1 MLKNREIRKKFRIAL
16 SKMSGNTAKMKK
28 HKEFALNLVEF
39 AYSLLSFHLFLL
51 YLRSNHILIRY
62 DLSASALSRKLV
74 QKTVTI

>member
-1 MLKNREIRKKFRIAL
+1 
-16 SKMSGNTAKMKK
+16 MSGNTAKMKK